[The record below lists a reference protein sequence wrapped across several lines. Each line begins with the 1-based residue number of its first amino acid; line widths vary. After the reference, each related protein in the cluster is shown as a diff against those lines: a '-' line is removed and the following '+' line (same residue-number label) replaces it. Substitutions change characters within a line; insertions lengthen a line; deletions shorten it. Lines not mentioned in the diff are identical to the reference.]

1 MVSNPLTSPSGDLIR
16 VMRASSVD
24 LTFAPDLL
32 RPSAQHQAA
41 IDDHWRAACDR
52 NPGYF
57 NGTILVGV
65 EPNQLADAFTATC
78 RPFQFKDFLYWRHI
92 GHPDWGFV
100 DLFGSAI
107 VRANAG
113 EILLGVA
120 ASTTMNAGAAYFVG
134 GFLDRRDCTPDNR
147 VDITASSARELADE
161 TGLTRFDADAAL
173 QLAPGF
179 WITIDGRMISIA
191 AEWQSTQSAAALRDS
206 VLAFS
211 RASADQELADVLI
224 ISQPDDL
231 ADPRILPFTRA
242 MCHKLLAQWPT

>member
-1 MVSNPLTSPSGDLIR
+1 MVSNPLTPTSYDAIR
-16 VMRASSVD
+16 VVRVSSVE

-32 RPSAQHQAA
+32 RPSALHQAA
-41 IDDHWRAACDR
+41 IDDHWRAACAR
-52 NPGYF
+52 NPRYF

-65 EPNQLADAFTATC
+65 EMKQRADAFTATC
-78 RPFQFKDFLYWRHI
+78 RPFQFKDFFYWRHV
-92 GHPDWGFV
+92 GRPDWGFV

-134 GFLDRRDCTPDNR
+134 GFLDLRDCTPDNR
-147 VDITASSARELADE
+147 VDITASIARELAEE
-161 TGLTRFDADAAL
+161 TGLTSLDAVASL

-191 AEWQSTQSAAALRDS
+191 AEWQATQSAAALRDS

-211 RASADQELADVLI
+211 HASADQELADVLI

-242 MCHKLLAQWPT
+242 MCHKLLAQ